1 LKDEIETKNNLK
13 REKKPSKSSGCLKPE
28 LIFQTHN
35 PWNPRPGLNQEPQFS
50 TNLILKLKIFHSKK
64 IATKEW
70 MSNFIREK
78 N

>member
-1 LKDEIETKNNLK
+1 MMKLKQKIAWKGK
-13 REKKPSKSSGCLKPE
+13 KKPSKSSGCPKPG
-28 LIFQTHN
+28 LIFQTPN
-35 PWNPRPGLNQEPQFS
+35 SWNPRLGLNQEPQFS
-50 TNLILKLKIFHSKK
+50 TNLMLKLKKFHSKK

>member
-1 LKDEIETKNNLK
+1 MKLKQKITWKGK
-13 REKKPSKSSGCLKPE
+13 KKPSKSSGCLKPE